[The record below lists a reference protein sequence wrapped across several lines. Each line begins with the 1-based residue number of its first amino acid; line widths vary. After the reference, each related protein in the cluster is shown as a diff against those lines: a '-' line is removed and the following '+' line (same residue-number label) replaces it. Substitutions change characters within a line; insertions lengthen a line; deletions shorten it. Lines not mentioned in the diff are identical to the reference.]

1 MVVRKDMSN
10 LRGEQAGPLDEGWWA
25 AVLSD
30 EEFHTANKKEINPAV
45 STPSVVNCVD
55 WQYVQR
61 VFEKDEIIHL
71 KVHGFN
77 RGGLLVQ
84 GKGIQ
89 GFVPISHL
97 VDVPTDSE
105 EEERRAILAGYIDR
119 AIRLKVIECE
129 PKSERVVLSE
139 RAALAGEGQRKTLFA
154 TLRDGAV
161 ITGRVTNLT
170 EFGVFV
176 DLGGVE
182 GLVHVS
188 ELSWGR
194 VQNPADLLS
203 VNQEIKVLV
212 LQVNE
217 DTSRIALSLKRL
229 MPNPWET
236 LAVRYKPGD
245 VVRGWVT
252 SLTRFG
258 AFARLDEGVEGL
270 IHVSS
275 IQMPPGCKN
284 LHQFLQIG
292 QEVNVRILH
301 IETDRRRLGLGLVQT
316 E

>member
-1 MVVRKDMSN
+1 MVVRKDASE
-10 LRGEQAGPLDEGWWA
+10 LREEQTVPLDEGWWA

-30 EEFHTANKKEINPAV
+30 EEFHAPIKKESSPSANM
-45 STPSVVNCVD
+45 PSVINTVD

-61 VFEKDEIIHL
+61 LFERDEIIHL

-97 VDVPTDSE
+97 VDMPNDSE
-105 EEERRAILAGYIDR
+105 EEERRTILAGYVDR

-154 TLRDGAV
+154 TLREGAV
-161 ITGRVTNLT
+161 ITGRVTNVT

-182 GLVHVS
+182 GLIHVS

-194 VQNPADLLS
+194 VQNPADLLY

-236 LAVRYKPGD
+236 LALRYKPGD
-245 VVRGWVT
+245 VVRGCIT

-284 LHQFLQIG
+284 LNQFLQIG